1 MREAG
6 SYYHVEQS
14 AYWNRFSPNSRLLAT
29 GGARLKSGPS
39 ETAAAKAYRVVPD
52 DHELTELRNEA
63 RAEKDKAAEELAKA
77 KFAREKLEGLTQGLA
92 QTDKVIKAAQAEISE
107 LKTQNDELRR
117 RAVMLDNGKPAADF
131 GKIEGMSKQPN
142 TEGLEPGPGS
152 DD

>member
-1 MREAG
+1 MREA
-6 SYYHVEQS
+6 SNYYHVEQS
-14 AYWNRFSPNSRLLAT
+14 AYWNRFSPNGRPVVISGTRVT
-29 GGARLKSGPS
+29 SGPS
-39 ETAAAKAYRVVPD
+39 ETAAAKAYRVVPN

-63 RAEKDKAAEELAKA
+63 RADKDKAAEELTKA
-77 KFAREKLEGLTQGLA
+77 KVTREKLEGLTQGLA

-117 RAVMLDNGKPAADF
+117 RAVMQDNGKPVADF
-131 GKIEGMSKQPN
+131 GKIEGMGKQPE